1 MPANPIVPDD
11 LKTRLSRIRGIILD
25 VDGVLTD
32 GSMTFDEDGREWKTF
47 DVKDGLG
54 LVLLRDLG
62 YKLGIVSSRTSKVVA
77 YRCAALKIPEEY
89 ILQGERDKVVA
100 FDLLAKRWGL
110 DAFEI
115 LAVGDD
121 LPDLGMLRRAGVGAA
136 PADAVG
142 IVREAAALQLTKP
155 GGGGAVRELCDL
167 ILEVRRGARADR
179 PSAVEQP
186 QAPGDGDVIPFPFGR
201 T

>member
-1 MPANPIVPDD
+1 MPANPIVPED

-77 YRCAALKIPEEY
+77 YRCAELKIPEDH
-89 ILQGERDKVVA
+89 ILQGERDKVAA

-115 LAVGDD
+115 LAIGDD

-142 IVREAAALQLTKP
+142 IVREAATLQLTKP

>member
-1 MPANPIVPDD
+1 MPAAPIVPEA
-11 LKTRLSRIRGIILD
+11 LKSRLARVRGIVLD

-32 GSMTFDEDGREWKTF
+32 GSMTFDESGHETKTF

-62 YKLGIVSSRTSKVVA
+62 YRIGIVSGRTSKVVA
-77 YRCAALKIPEEY
+77 H
-89 ILQGERDKVVA
+89 
-100 FDLLAKRWGL
+100 
-110 DAFEI
+110 
-115 LAVGDD
+115 GDD

-136 PADAVG
+136 PADAIG

-155 GGGGAVRELCDL
+155 GGAGAVRELCDL

-179 PSAVEQP
+179 PAAVEQP